1 MQNTKKVLSLI
12 ATFVMAMM
20 IFVGCSS
27 KPTTMQD
34 REGNEFN
41 VPKEVNTIISTAPV
55 LSLIA
60 TFVMAMMI
68 FVGCS
73 SKPTTMQDREGN
85 EFNVPKE
92 VNTIISTAPSN
103 TEVLV
108 ALGLADKLVAVDKYS
123 ADVEGISEDLPK
135 IDFRNPDAEAI
146 IALNPDIVIASG
158 HNKAGDE
165 DPFAL
170 IKEAGIPVAY
180 IPSSYSIDG
189 IYGDI
194 EFIASLTDTE
204 KEGKDLINSM
214 KEEIESIKSI
224 GNTITDKKNVYFE
237 IGAGSGLYTFGNE
250 TFLNEMIE
258 TIGATNVFGEE
269 NSWITVALIKEA
281 GIPVAYIPS
290 SYSIDGIYGDIEF
303 IASLTDTEKE
313 GKDLINS
320 MKEEIESIKSIGNT
334 ITDKKNVYFEIGA
347 GSGLYTFGNE
357 TFLNEMIETIGAT
370 NVFGEENSWITVT
383 PEAVI
388 DANPDVILANTP
400 GTNEAGLTAVED
412 IKSREGWDTVAAVQN
427 GDVYE
432 IDKNSSSRASQ
443 NIIKALKE
451 MAKAVYPDEYKD
463 F

>member
-1 MQNTKKVLSLI
+1 MKKKKKILSLL

-41 VPKEVNTIISTAPV
+41 LPAEI
-55 LSLIA
+55 
-60 TFVMAMMI
+60 
-68 FVGCS
+68 
-73 SKPTTMQDREGN
+73 
-85 EFNVPKE
+85 
-92 VNTIISTAPSN
+92 NTIISTAPSN

-108 ALGLADKLVAVDKYS
+108 GLGLADKLVAVDKYS
-123 ADVEGISEDLPK
+123 ADVEGVSKDLPK

-180 IPSSYSIDG
+180 IPSSYSIEG

-204 KEGKDLINSM
+204 KEGKELVNSM
-214 KEEIESIKSI
+214 KKEVDAIKAI
-224 GNTITDKKNVYFE
+224 GDTIQDKKNVYFE

-258 TIGATNVFGEE
+258 TIGATN
-269 NSWITVALIKEA
+269 I
-281 GIPVAYIPS
+281 
-290 SYSIDGIYGDIEF
+290 
-303 IASLTDTEKE
+303 
-313 GKDLINS
+313 
-320 MKEEIESIKSIGNT
+320 
-334 ITDKKNVYFEIGA
+334 
-347 GSGLYTFGNE
+347 
-357 TFLNEMIETIGAT
+357 
-370 NVFGEENSWITVT
+370 FGEENSWITVT

-412 IKSREGWDTVAAVQN
+412 IVSREGWDTITAVKN
-427 GDVYE
+427 GDVYQ
-432 IDKNSSSRASQ
+432 IDKNSSSRGSQ

-451 MAKAVYPDEYKD
+451 MAKAVYPDEYKGL
-463 F
+463 

>member
-41 VPKEVNTIISTAPV
+41 VPT
-55 LSLIA
+55 
-60 TFVMAMMI
+60 
-68 FVGCS
+68 
-73 SKPTTMQDREGN
+73 Q
-85 EFNVPKE
+85 

-108 ALGLADKLVAVDKYS
+108 GLGLADKLVAVDKYS
-123 ADVEGISEDLPK
+123 ADVEGVSKDLPK

-180 IPSSYSIDG
+180 IPSSYSIEG

-204 KEGKDLINSM
+204 KEGKELVNSM
-214 KEEIESIKSI
+214 KKEVDAIKAI
-224 GNTITDKKNVYFE
+224 GDTIQDKKNVYFE

-258 TIGATNVFGEE
+258 TIGATN
-269 NSWITVALIKEA
+269 I
-281 GIPVAYIPS
+281 
-290 SYSIDGIYGDIEF
+290 
-303 IASLTDTEKE
+303 
-313 GKDLINS
+313 
-320 MKEEIESIKSIGNT
+320 
-334 ITDKKNVYFEIGA
+334 
-347 GSGLYTFGNE
+347 
-357 TFLNEMIETIGAT
+357 
-370 NVFGEENSWITVT
+370 FGEENSWITVT

-412 IKSREGWDTVAAVQN
+412 IVSREGWDTITAVKN
-427 GDVYE
+427 GDVYQ
-432 IDKNSSSRASQ
+432 IDKNSSSRGSQ

-451 MAKAVYPDEYKD
+451 MAKAVYPDEYKGL
-463 F
+463 

>member
-1 MQNTKKVLSLI
+1 MQNMKKVLSLV

-27 KPTTMQD
+27 KPTTM
-34 REGNEFN
+34 
-41 VPKEVNTIISTAPV
+41 K
-55 LSLIA
+55 
-60 TFVMAMMI
+60 
-68 FVGCS
+68 
-73 SKPTTMQDREGN
+73 DREGN

-123 ADVEGISEDLPK
+123 ADVEGVSEDIPK

-194 EFIASLTDTE
+194 EFIANLTGTE
-204 KEGKDLINSM
+204 KEGEELINSM
-214 KEEIESIKSI
+214 KEDVESIKAI
-224 GNTITDKKNVYFE
+224 GDTITDKKSVYFE

-258 TIGATNVFGEE
+258 TIGATNIFG
-269 NSWITVALIKEA
+269 
-281 GIPVAYIPS
+281 
-290 SYSIDGIYGDIEF
+290 D
-303 IASLTDTEKE
+303 
-313 GKDLINS
+313 
-320 MKEEIESIKSIGNT
+320 ES
-334 ITDKKNVYFEIGA
+334 
-347 GSGLYTFGNE
+347 
-357 TFLNEMIETIGAT
+357 
-370 NVFGEENSWITVT
+370 SWITVT

-388 DANPDVILANTP
+388 DANPDVILANSP

-412 IKSREGWDTVAAVQN
+412 IVSREGWDTVTAVKN
-427 GDVYE
+427 GDVYQ
-432 IDKNSSSRASQ
+432 IDKNSSSRGSQ

-451 MAKAVYPDEYKD
+451 MAKAVYPNEYKD

>member
-1 MQNTKKVLSLI
+1 MQNMKKVLSLV

-27 KPTTMQD
+27 KPTTM
-34 REGNEFN
+34 
-41 VPKEVNTIISTAPV
+41 K
-55 LSLIA
+55 
-60 TFVMAMMI
+60 
-68 FVGCS
+68 
-73 SKPTTMQDREGN
+73 DREGN

-123 ADVEGISEDLPK
+123 ADVEGVSEDIPK

-194 EFIASLTDTE
+194 EFIANLTGTE
-204 KEGKDLINSM
+204 KEGEELINSM
-214 KEEIESIKSI
+214 KEDVESIKAI
-224 GNTITDKKNVYFE
+224 GDTITDKKSVYFE

-258 TIGATNVFGEE
+258 TIGATNIFG
-269 NSWITVALIKEA
+269 
-281 GIPVAYIPS
+281 
-290 SYSIDGIYGDIEF
+290 D
-303 IASLTDTEKE
+303 
-313 GKDLINS
+313 
-320 MKEEIESIKSIGNT
+320 ES
-334 ITDKKNVYFEIGA
+334 
-347 GSGLYTFGNE
+347 
-357 TFLNEMIETIGAT
+357 
-370 NVFGEENSWITVT
+370 SWITVT

-388 DANPDVILANTP
+388 DANPDVILVNTP
-400 GTNEAGLTAVED
+400 GTNEAGLTAIEDVE
-412 IKSREGWDTVAAVQN
+412 SRDGWDTITAVQN
-427 GDVYE
+427 GAVYS
-432 IDKNSSSRASQ
+432 IDNNASSRPSQ
-443 NIIKALKE
+443 NVIKALKE
-451 MAKAVYPDEYKD
+451 IAKAIYPDEYKEL
-463 F
+463 

>member
-1 MQNTKKVLSLI
+1 MQKTRRIISLM

-41 VPKEVNTIISTAPV
+41 VPT
-55 LSLIA
+55 
-60 TFVMAMMI
+60 
-68 FVGCS
+68 
-73 SKPTTMQDREGN
+73 Q
-85 EFNVPKE
+85 

-123 ADVEGISEDLPK
+123 ADVEGISEDIPK

-194 EFIASLTDTE
+194 EFIASLTGTE
-204 KEGKDLINSM
+204 KEGTELVNSM
-214 KEEIESIKSI
+214 KKEVEAIKAI
-224 GNTITDKKNVYFE
+224 GDTITDKKNVYFE
-237 IGAGSGLYTFGNE
+237 IGSGSGLYTFGNE
-250 TFLNEMIE
+250 TFLNELIE
-258 TIGATNVFGEE
+258 TVGATNIFA
-269 NSWITVALIKEA
+269 N
-281 GIPVAYIPS
+281 
-290 SYSIDGIYGDIEF
+290 
-303 IASLTDTEKE
+303 
-313 GKDLINS
+313 
-320 MKEEIESIKSIGNT
+320 
-334 ITDKKNVYFEIGA
+334 
-347 GSGLYTFGNE
+347 
-357 TFLNEMIETIGAT
+357 
-370 NVFGEENSWITVT
+370 ENSWITVT

-388 DANPDVILANTP
+388 DANPDVILANIP
-400 GTNEAGLTAVED
+400 GTNEAGKTAVED
-412 IKSREGWDTVAAVQN
+412 IMSREGWDTINAVKD
-427 GDVYE
+427 GDVYQ
-432 IDKNSSSRASQ
+432 IDKNSSSRPSQ
-443 NIIKALKE
+443 NVIKALKE
-451 MAKAVYPDEYKD
+451 IAKAIYPNEYKD

>member
-1 MQNTKKVLSLI
+1 MQNMKKVLSLV

-27 KPTTMQD
+27 KPTTM
-34 REGNEFN
+34 
-41 VPKEVNTIISTAPV
+41 K
-55 LSLIA
+55 
-60 TFVMAMMI
+60 
-68 FVGCS
+68 
-73 SKPTTMQDREGN
+73 DREGN

-123 ADVEGISEDLPK
+123 ADVEGVSEDIPK

-194 EFIASLTDTE
+194 EFIANLTGTE
-204 KEGKDLINSM
+204 KEGEELINSM
-214 KEEIESIKSI
+214 KEDVESIKAI
-224 GNTITDKKNVYFE
+224 GDTITDKKSVYFE

-258 TIGATNVFGEE
+258 TIGAINIFG
-269 NSWITVALIKEA
+269 
-281 GIPVAYIPS
+281 
-290 SYSIDGIYGDIEF
+290 D
-303 IASLTDTEKE
+303 
-313 GKDLINS
+313 
-320 MKEEIESIKSIGNT
+320 
-334 ITDKKNVYFEIGA
+334 
-347 GSGLYTFGNE
+347 
-357 TFLNEMIETIGAT
+357 
-370 NVFGEENSWITVT
+370 ENSWITVT

-388 DANPDVILANTP
+388 DANPDVILANSP

-412 IKSREGWDTVAAVQN
+412 IVSREGWDTVTAVKN
-427 GDVYE
+427 GDVYQ

-451 MAKAVYPDEYKD
+451 MAKAVYPNEYKD

>member
-1 MQNTKKVLSLI
+1 MQKTKKILSLL

-41 VPKEVNTIISTAPV
+41 VPAEI
-55 LSLIA
+55 
-60 TFVMAMMI
+60 
-68 FVGCS
+68 
-73 SKPTTMQDREGN
+73 
-85 EFNVPKE
+85 
-92 VNTIISTAPSN
+92 NTIISTAPSN

-108 ALGLADKLVAVDKYS
+108 GLGLADKLVAVDKYS

-180 IPSSYSIDG
+180 IPSSYSIEG

-204 KEGKDLINSM
+204 KEGKELVNSM
-214 KEEIESIKSI
+214 KKEVDAIKAI
-224 GNTITDKKNVYFE
+224 GDTIQDKKNVYFE

-258 TIGATNVFGEE
+258 TIGATN
-269 NSWITVALIKEA
+269 I
-281 GIPVAYIPS
+281 
-290 SYSIDGIYGDIEF
+290 
-303 IASLTDTEKE
+303 
-313 GKDLINS
+313 
-320 MKEEIESIKSIGNT
+320 
-334 ITDKKNVYFEIGA
+334 
-347 GSGLYTFGNE
+347 
-357 TFLNEMIETIGAT
+357 
-370 NVFGEENSWITVT
+370 FGEENSWITVT

-412 IKSREGWDTVAAVQN
+412 IVSREGWDTITAVKN
-427 GDVYE
+427 GDVYQ
-432 IDKNSSSRASQ
+432 IDKNSSSRGSQ
-443 NIIKALKE
+443 NII
-451 MAKAVYPDEYKD
+451 KAVYPDEYKGL
-463 F
+463 

>member
-1 MQNTKKVLSLI
+1 MQKTRRIISLM

-41 VPKEVNTIISTAPV
+41 VPT
-55 LSLIA
+55 
-60 TFVMAMMI
+60 
-68 FVGCS
+68 
-73 SKPTTMQDREGN
+73 Q
-85 EFNVPKE
+85 

-123 ADVEGISEDLPK
+123 ADVEGISEDIPK

-194 EFIASLTDTE
+194 EFIASLTGTE
-204 KEGKDLINSM
+204 KEGTELVNSM
-214 KEEIESIKSI
+214 KKEVEAIKAI
-224 GNTITDKKNVYFE
+224 GDTITDKKNVYFE
-237 IGAGSGLYTFGNE
+237 IGSGSGLYTFGNE
-250 TFLNEMIE
+250 TFLNELIE
-258 TIGATNVFGEE
+258 TVGATNIFA
-269 NSWITVALIKEA
+269 N
-281 GIPVAYIPS
+281 
-290 SYSIDGIYGDIEF
+290 
-303 IASLTDTEKE
+303 
-313 GKDLINS
+313 
-320 MKEEIESIKSIGNT
+320 
-334 ITDKKNVYFEIGA
+334 
-347 GSGLYTFGNE
+347 
-357 TFLNEMIETIGAT
+357 
-370 NVFGEENSWITVT
+370 ENSWITVT

-400 GTNEAGLTAVED
+400 GTNEAGKTAVED
-412 IKSREGWDTVAAVQN
+412 IMSREGWDTINAVKD
-427 GDVYE
+427 GDVYQ
-432 IDKNSSSRASQ
+432 IDKNLSSRPSQ
-443 NIIKALKE
+443 NVIKALKE
-451 MAKAVYPDEYKD
+451 IAKAIYPNEYKD

>member
-1 MQNTKKVLSLI
+1 MQNMKKVLSLV

-27 KPTTMQD
+27 KPTTM
-34 REGNEFN
+34 
-41 VPKEVNTIISTAPV
+41 K
-55 LSLIA
+55 
-60 TFVMAMMI
+60 
-68 FVGCS
+68 
-73 SKPTTMQDREGN
+73 DREGN

-123 ADVEGISEDLPK
+123 ADVEGVSEDIPK

-158 HNKAGDE
+158 HNNAGDE

-194 EFIASLTDTE
+194 EFIANLTGTE
-204 KEGKDLINSM
+204 KEGEELINSM
-214 KEEIESIKSI
+214 KEDVESIKAI
-224 GNTITDKKNVYFE
+224 GDTITDKKSVYFE

-258 TIGATNVFGEE
+258 TIGATNIFG
-269 NSWITVALIKEA
+269 
-281 GIPVAYIPS
+281 
-290 SYSIDGIYGDIEF
+290 D
-303 IASLTDTEKE
+303 
-313 GKDLINS
+313 
-320 MKEEIESIKSIGNT
+320 ES
-334 ITDKKNVYFEIGA
+334 
-347 GSGLYTFGNE
+347 
-357 TFLNEMIETIGAT
+357 
-370 NVFGEENSWITVT
+370 SWITVT

-388 DANPDVILANTP
+388 DANPDVILANSP

-412 IKSREGWDTVAAVQN
+412 IVSREGWDTVTAVKN
-427 GDVYE
+427 GDVYQ
-432 IDKNSSSRASQ
+432 IDKNSSSRGSQ